1 MKFRCFWSGHKL
13 TKIIG
18 KRKRISIAECEH
30 CGDHVV
36 TLLGH
41 LVGTDWY
48 KVKLNK
54 QKDISWKL

>member
-18 KRKRISIAECEH
+18 KRKMISIGECEH
-30 CGDHVV
+30 CGDHVQ

-54 QKDISWKL
+54 

>member
-18 KRKRISIAECEH
+18 ERKMISIAECGR
-30 CGDHVV
+30 CDHREK

-41 LVGTDWY
+41 LIGTNWY
-48 KVKLNK
+48 NVKLNR
-54 QKDISWKL
+54 QRIR